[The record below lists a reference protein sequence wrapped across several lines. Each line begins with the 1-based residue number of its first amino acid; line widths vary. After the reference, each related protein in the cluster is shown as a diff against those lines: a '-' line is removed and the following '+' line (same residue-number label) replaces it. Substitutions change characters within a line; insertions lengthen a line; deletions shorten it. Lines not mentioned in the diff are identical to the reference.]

1 MQSRLPSVL
10 AGVLLVAI
18 LVVYMCSFQVRSTEV
33 AIVKTFGKADE
44 NKILT
49 TPGWRGKWPWPIQE
63 VVKYDKR
70 IRILE
75 DTVEETPTADSKN
88 VTITTFTGWSVADPY
103 RFHKAYPDLKQGE
116 EALRTKIRSHK
127 KAVVGRHSFS
137 EFVSTDPKERHLR
150 EIEDEMKQ
158 LVASEARAEFG
169 VEVEIF
175 GIKRLGLPTEVTK
188 AIFDQMKKTEQ
199 NKADNYEN
207 EGKARAQEIVA
218 RAEEKKSR
226 ILAVAERKVADIRS
240 EGLARVGQIYQ
251 SFADYPELRIFLDKL
266 RALEKIL
273 KTRSTLILD
282 TKFAPTDLFDEQSRL
297 NIEKQRFEV
306 PPAPPA
312 PETVGGQ
319 TAGTGAAGQNPPS

>member
-33 AIVKTFGKADE
+33 AIVKTFGEADE
-44 NKILT
+44 SKILT

-75 DTVEETPTADSKN
+75 DTVEETPTSDSKN
-88 VTITTFTGWSVADPY
+88 VTITTFTGWVVADPY
-103 RFHKAYPDLKQGE
+103 RFHKAYPDLKQAE

-127 KAVVGRHSFS
+127 KAVVGRHAFS
-137 EFVSTDPKERHLR
+137 EFVSTDPQERRLR

-175 GIKRLGLPTEVTK
+175 GIKRLGLPSEVTK

-218 RAEEKKSR
+218 RAEEKRSR

-240 EGLARVGQIYQ
+240 EGLARVGQIYE

-273 KTRSTLILD
+273 ENRSTLILD
-282 TKFAPTDLFDEQSRL
+282 TKFAPADLFNEESRL
-297 NIEKQRFEV
+297 NIQNQRFDV
-306 PPAPPA
+306 PPEPPA
-312 PETVGGQ
+312 PETVGGE
-319 TAGTGAAGQNPPS
+319 TADTDAAGGDQPS

>member
-33 AIVKTFGKADE
+33 AIVKTFGEASE
-44 NKILT
+44 NEVLT

-88 VTITTFTGWSVADPY
+88 ITITTFTGWAVADPY
-103 RFHKAYPDLKQGE
+103 RFHKAYPDVQQAE

-127 KAVVGRHSFS
+127 KAVIGQHAFP
-137 EFVSTDPKERHLR
+137 EFVSTDPQERHLR
-150 EIEDEMKQ
+150 QIEQEMMQ

-169 VEVEIF
+169 VEVKIF
-175 GIKRLGLPTEVTK
+175 GIKRLGLPNEVTK

-218 RAEEKKSR
+218 RADEKKSR

-240 EGLARVGQIYQ
+240 EGLARVGQIYE
-251 SFADYPELRIFLDKL
+251 SFSEYPELRIFLDKL

-273 KTRSTLILD
+273 ETRSTLILD
-282 TKFAPTDLFDEQSRL
+282 TKFAPADLFDEQSRL
-297 NIEKQRFEV
+297 SIQNLRLDV
-306 PPAPPA
+306 PPEPA
-312 PETVGGQ
+312 PQAVVGEATETESIGPKQ
-319 TAGTGAAGQNPPS
+319 PS